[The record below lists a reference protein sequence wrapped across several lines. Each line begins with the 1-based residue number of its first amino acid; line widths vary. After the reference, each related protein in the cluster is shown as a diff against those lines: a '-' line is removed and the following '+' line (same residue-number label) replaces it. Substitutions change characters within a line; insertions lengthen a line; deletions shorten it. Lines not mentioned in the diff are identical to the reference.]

1 MATKQWEGKT
11 GGGKFGQGFLFAVL
25 RHIPV
30 RILYITL
37 YFIIPFYVLFDFK
50 PRKNIYRYFRRRQGF
65 SAWKSFWRVFAN
77 YLVFGKVV
85 LDKFAIMAENTRQ
98 FKIVDVENIEH
109 FNRLLEGD
117 GGFILASAHIG
128 NFELVGHCLVQD
140 RKRVNG
146 IIFGGE
152 STQLKMQREKSSEHS
167 NINLIP
173 VTDSISHVFAVK
185 EALENGEIVTELCD
199 RMFGSEKGFA
209 VTFFGQEAMFPAG
222 TFRMAVQLGIPM
234 LALFIMK
241 DGGTRYRG
249 FLYPLTADSS
259 LNAREQ
265 ANQLAQ
271 QFAEKMETVLRR
283 YPNQWFNYFDFWKIN
298 NVNN

>member
-1 MATKQWEGKT
+1 
-11 GGGKFGQGFLFAVL
+11 
-25 RHIPV
+25 
-30 RILYITL
+30 
-37 YFIIPFYVLFDFK
+37 
-50 PRKNIYRYFRRRQGF
+50 
-65 SAWKSFWRVFAN
+65 
-77 YLVFGKVV
+77 
-85 LDKFAIMAENTRQ
+85 
-98 FKIVDVENIEH
+98 
-109 FNRLLEGD
+109 
-117 GGFILASAHIG
+117 
-128 NFELVGHCLVQD
+128 
-140 RKRVNG
+140 
-146 IIFGGE
+146 
-152 STQLKMQREKSSEHS
+152 MQREKSSEHS

-209 VTFFGQEAMFPAG
+209 VPFFGKEAMFPAG

-259 LNAREQ
+259 LPAREQ
-265 ANQLAQ
+265 AHQLAR